1 MTQRPG
7 TAAALPGDPQVLLSG
22 EPVNRLNP
30 DGVRWV
36 RNLLKDPAREG
47 RTVFVSSHPMS
58 EMALT
63 ANEVIIISAGR
74 RPLSRQDPPAGAAG
88 SASEQHGDKHSFPLK
103 SSRHGRPVMNSKA
116 LDDPLA
122 FMSFSERRRWRRA
135 ERRAVREHS
144 AQQLTTLRILA
155 ATGGA
160 LTSLI
165 YPDSGGY
172 ATSAEFM
179 IAGTRIRAGRVH
191 RPTLSALTQ
200 ALGCTPAVALLTA
213 SRYGPY
219 WVLTF
224 ESATAPLAVLIDEL
238 SILPG
243 RHGGSAPLPAPT
255 APVDGR
261 HRSTRIRPYLKP
273 G

>member
-1 MTQRPG
+1 MLVQTNHIPR
-7 TAAALPGDPQVLLSG
+7 A
-22 EPVNRLNP
+22 
-30 DGVRWV
+30 WV
-36 RNLLKDPAREG
+36 DL
-47 RTVFVSSHPMS
+47 MS

-63 ANEVIIISAGR
+63 ANEVIIISAGGGLYPGKI
-74 RPLSRQDPPAGAAG
+74 RPSALPAAPA
-88 SASEQHGDKHSFPLK
+88 QHGDEHSFPLK
-103 SSRHGRPVMNSKA
+103 SSRHGGPVMNSKA
-116 LDDPLA
+116 LGDPLA
-122 FMSFSERRRWRRA
+122 FMSLPERRRWRQV
-135 ERRAVREHS
+135 ERRAVREQS

-172 ATSAEFM
+172 ASPAEFM

-200 ALGCTPAVALLTA
+200 ALGCMPTVALLTA

-224 ESATAPLAVLIDEL
+224 ELATAPLVVLVDEL

-243 RHGGSAPLPAPT
+243 RHGGRAPLAAPT

-261 HRSTRIRPYLKP
+261 HRSTRFRPP
-273 G
+273 GPRRDLACNLSGRCGIS

>member
-1 MTQRPG
+1 MRSSSSAPAGGLYPGKIRPS
-7 TAAALPGDPQVLLSG
+7 ALPAA
-22 EPVNRLNP
+22 
-30 DGVRWV
+30 
-36 RNLLKDPAREG
+36 PAQQR
-47 RTVFVSSHPMS
+47 
-58 EMALT
+58 
-63 ANEVIIISAGR
+63 
-74 RPLSRQDPPAGAAG
+74 
-88 SASEQHGDKHSFPLK
+88 GDKRSFALK
-103 SSRHGRPVMNSKA
+103 SSRHGGPVMNSKA
-116 LDDPLA
+116 LGDPLA
-122 FMSFSERRRWRRA
+122 FMSFPERRRWRQV

-200 ALGCTPAVALLTA
+200 ALGCMPMVALLTA

-224 ESATAPLAVLIDEL
+224 ELATAPLVVLVDKL
-238 SILPG
+238 SILPD
-243 RHGGSAPLPAPT
+243 RHGGSTPLAAPT
-255 APVDGR
+255 APVAGR
-261 HRSTRIRPYLKP
+261 SQKWP
-273 G
+273 

>member
-1 MTQRPG
+1 
-7 TAAALPGDPQVLLSG
+7 
-22 EPVNRLNP
+22 
-30 DGVRWV
+30 
-36 RNLLKDPAREG
+36 
-47 RTVFVSSHPMS
+47 
-58 EMALT
+58 
-63 ANEVIIISAGR
+63 
-74 RPLSRQDPPAGAAG
+74 
-88 SASEQHGDKHSFPLK
+88 
-103 SSRHGRPVMNSKA
+103 MNSKA
-116 LDDPLA
+116 LGEPLA
-122 FMSFSERRRWRRA
+122 FMSFSERRRWRQV
-135 ERRAVREHS
+135 ERRAVREHN

-200 ALGCTPAVALLTA
+200 ALGCMPTVALLTA

-224 ESATAPLAVLIDEL
+224 ELATAPLVVLVDKL
-238 SILPG
+238 SILPD
-243 RHGGSAPLPAPT
+243 RHGGSTPLAAPT

-261 HRSTRIRPYLKP
+261 SQKWP
-273 G
+273 